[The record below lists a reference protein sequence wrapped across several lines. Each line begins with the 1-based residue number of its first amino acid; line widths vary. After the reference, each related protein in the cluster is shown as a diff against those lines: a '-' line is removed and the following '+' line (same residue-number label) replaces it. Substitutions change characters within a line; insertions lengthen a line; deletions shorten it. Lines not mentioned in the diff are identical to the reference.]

1 MEDPWRN
8 VKDIDGKQHYRT
20 LGVKFGANDAEIR
33 RSYKHLAR
41 QLHPDK
47 GGDSASFAQLREAFE
62 VLTDPQRRKVYD
74 RWASEVDYRYVHG
87 KLHFCSRSRALSCR
101 RCTTD

>member
-1 MEDPWRN
+1 MEDPWKN
-8 VKDIDGKQHYRT
+8 VKDVDGKQHYRT

-47 GGDSASFAQLREAFE
+47 GGDGASFAQLREAFE
-62 VLTDPQRRKVYD
+62 VLINPQRRKVYD

-87 KLHFCSRSRALSCR
+87 KLRPSGTALTLYF
-101 RCTTD
+101 RCCPTE